1 MIYGTG
7 KEAKKALKTVKKIEI
22 TRPVLPTRKKVA
34 AYARVSMESDRMMHS
49 LSTQVSYYNELIQS
63 NPEWEFAGVYADNF
77 ISGTSTEKR
86 TEFQRM
92 LADCE
97 ARKIDIVLTKSISR
111 FARNTVDLLETV
123 RHLKELGIEVQF
135 EKEHINSLS
144 DDGELMLSLL
154 ASFAQEESRSISEN
168 ARWAIQKRFEK
179 GIPNGH
185 FRVYGYRWEGDEL
198 VPVPEEAAIVK
209 RIYQN
214 FLDGKSRLETEREL
228 AAEGI
233 TTRDGCRWVD
243 SNIKSVLSNITYT
256 GNLLLQKEF
265 IEDPV
270 TKKRRKNKGQLPQ
283 YFVEN
288 THEPIID
295 METFQYVQDE
305 MARRRELGALAN
317 KSLNITCFTGKIKC
331 GNCGKSFMHNIRKNR
346 AQFTTTYTDEDGMYT
361 TWVCGSRKQK
371 QKGEPCM
378 AKEIPDKILKAC
390 CAEVL
395 GLDEFDDEVFAE
407 RVERIDVPDGGILVF
422 HFYDGTEVTKEWK
435 STAKQDC
442 WTDEYKD
449 RQREW
454 VRNYMAKGDGR
465 FSPFTTR
472 IRCGCC
478 GGSCRRQV
486 QGSSDGK
493 IAYWRCSGGGAT
505 NCGIKGIREPELMEI
520 AAGLMGLPEFDGDA
534 FREQVDHITMVKSGQ
549 LEFTFTDGHTEEAE
563 YSTKRK
569 GKPWTEE
576 QRAKFKESI
585 KGSYTPERRKAMS
598 EHMKQVRRER
608 YWNSKG
614 KSKQSQQP

>member
-1 MIYGTG
+1 M
-7 KEAKKALKTVKKIEI
+7 KTVKKIEI

-49 LSTQVSYYNELIQS
+49 LSTQVSYYNVLIQS

-97 ARKIDIVLTKSISR
+97 AGKIDIVLTKSISR

-123 RHLKELGIEVQF
+123 RHLKELGIEIQF

-154 ASFAQEESRSISEN
+154 ASFAQEESRNISEN
-168 ARWAIQKRFEK
+168 ARWAIQKCFEK

-185 FRVYGYRWEGDEL
+185 FRVYGYRWEGDDL

-331 GNCGKSFMHNIRKNR
+331 GFCGKSFMHNTRKNR
-346 AQFTTTYTDEDGMYT
+346 AKFTTTYTDEDGMYT

-371 QKGEPCM
+371 QKGDPCV

-395 GLDEFDDEVFAE
+395 GLAEFDDEVFAE
-407 RVERIDVPDGGILVF
+407 RIERIDVPDGGILVF
-422 HFYDGTEVTKEWK
+422 HFYDGTEVTKEWE
-435 STAKQDC
+435 STAKKDC
-442 WTDEYKD
+442 WTDEHKD

-454 VRNYMAKGDGR
+454 VRNYMAKGEGR

-472 IRCGCC
+472 IKCGCC

-493 IAYWRCSGGGAT
+493 IAYWRCSGSGAT
-505 NCGIKGIREPELMEI
+505 NCGIKGIREPDLMEI
-520 AAGLMGLPEFDGDA
+520 AAGLMCLPEFDGDV
-534 FREQVDHITMVKSGQ
+534 FRDQVDHITMVKSGL

>member
-1 MIYGTG
+1 MLTSRFEIDVTPGGIPPVVNASQYDAGSRTIEFTLVSGTG
-7 KEAKKALKTVKKIEI
+7 DFVPPSGVKAEVRGTKPDGNGFSYEARILGRVVTVVITEQMTAAAGKVRCELALYTGTPATNE
-22 TRPVLPTRKKVA
+22 TPA
-34 AYARVSMESDRMMHS
+34 SDDYMQ
-49 LSTQVSYYNELIQS
+49 LCT
-63 NPEWEFAGVYADNF
+63 ANF
-77 ISGTSTEKR
+77 ILMVERAALDKDTVSSESEVR
-86 TEFQRM
+86 Q
-92 LADCE
+92 LVNI
-97 ARKIDIVLTKSISR
+97 ID
-111 FARNTVDLLETV
+111 
-123 RHLKELGIEVQF
+123 
-135 EKEHINSLS
+135 
-144 DDGELMLSLL
+144 
-154 ASFAQEESRSISEN
+154 RSNEI
-168 ARWAIQKRFEK
+168 
-179 GIPNGH
+179 
-185 FRVYGYRWEGDEL
+185 
-198 VPVPEEAAIVK
+198 
-209 RIYQN
+209 
-214 FLDGKSRLETEREL
+214 
-228 AAEGI
+228 I

-331 GNCGKSFMHNIRKNR
+331 GFCGKSFMHNTRKNR
-346 AQFTTTYTDEDGMYT
+346 AKFTTTYTDEDGMYT

-371 QKGEPCM
+371 QKGDPCV

-395 GLDEFDDEVFAE
+395 GLAEFDDEVFAE
-407 RVERIDVPDGGILVF
+407 RIERIDVPDGGILVF
-422 HFYDGTEVTKEWK
+422 HFYDGTEVTKEWE
-435 STAKQDC
+435 STAKKDC
-442 WTDEYKD
+442 WTDEHKD

-454 VRNYMAKGDGR
+454 VRNYMAKGEGR

-472 IRCGCC
+472 IKCGCC

-493 IAYWRCSGGGAT
+493 IAYWRCSGSGAT
-505 NCGIKGIREPELMEI
+505 NCGIKGIREPDLMEI
-520 AAGLMGLPEFDGDA
+520 AAGLMCLPEFDGDV
-534 FREQVDHITMVKSGQ
+534 FRDQVDHITMVKSGL

>member
-49 LSTQVSYYNELIQS
+49 LSTQVSYYNVLIQS

-97 ARKIDIVLTKSISR
+97 AGKIDIVLTKSISR

-123 RHLKELGIEVQF
+123 RHLKELGIEIQF

>member
-1 MIYGTG
+1 M
-7 KEAKKALKTVKKIEI
+7 KTVKKIEI

-97 ARKIDIVLTKSISR
+97 AGKIDIVLTKSISR

-331 GNCGKSFMHNIRKNR
+331 GFCGKSFMHNTRKNR

-371 QKGEPCM
+371 QKGDPCK

-395 GLDEFDDEVFAE
+395 GIDEFDDEVFAE

-472 IRCGCC
+472 IKCGCC

-493 IAYWRCSGGGAT
+493 IAYWRCSGGSAT

-520 AAGLMGLPEFDGDA
+520 AAGLMDLPEFDGDA

>member
-1 MIYGTG
+1 M
-7 KEAKKALKTVKKIEI
+7 KTVKKIEV
-22 TRPVLPTRKKVA
+22 TRPVLPTRKRVA

-77 ISGTSTEKR
+77 ISGTSTDKR

-92 LADCE
+92 MADCE
-97 ARKIDIVLTKSISR
+97 AGKIDIVLTKSISR

-144 DDGELMLSLL
+144 DDGELMLTLL

-185 FRVYGYRWEGDEL
+185 FRVYGYRWEGDQL

-209 RIYQN
+209 RIFQN
-214 FLDGKSRLETEREL
+214 FLDGKSRLETEREF

-243 SNIKSVLSNITYT
+243 SNIKVVLSNVTYT

-265 IEDPV
+265 IEDPI

-283 YFVEN
+283 YYVEN

-295 METFQYVQDE
+295 METFQYVQEE

-331 GNCGKSFMHNIRKNR
+331 GNCGKSFMHNTRKNR
-346 AQFTTTYTDEDGMYT
+346 AKYTTTYVEEDGLYT

-371 QKGEPCM
+371 QKGEGCY
-378 AKEIPDKILKAC
+378 AKEIPEKILKTC

-395 GLDEFDDEVFAE
+395 GIPEFDEDVFAE
-407 RVERIDVPDGGILVF
+407 KIERIDVPDGGILVF
-422 HFYDGTEVTKEWK
+422 HFYDGTEITKEWE
-435 STAKQDC
+435 STAKKDC
-442 WTDEYKD
+442 WTEEHKD

-454 VRNYMAKGDGR
+454 VRNYIAKGEGR

-472 IRCGCC
+472 IKCGCC

-493 IAYWRCSGGGAT
+493 IAYWRCAGSGAT
-505 NCGIKGIREPELMEI
+505 KCGIKGIREPDLMEI
-520 AAGLMGLPEFDGDA
+520 SARLMGTPEFDGDA
-534 FREQVDHITMVKSGQ
+534 FRDQVDCITMVKSG
-549 LEFTFTDGHTEEAE
+549 LLKFSFTDGHTEEAE

-598 EHMKQVRRER
+598 EHMKQIRRER
-608 YWNSKG
+608 HWSSKG

>member
-1 MIYGTG
+1 M
-7 KEAKKALKTVKKIEI
+7 KTVKKLEI

-97 ARKIDIVLTKSISR
+97 AGKIDIVLTKSISR

-331 GNCGKSFMHNIRKNR
+331 GICGKSFMHNIRKNR

>member
-1 MIYGTG
+1 M
-7 KEAKKALKTVKKIEI
+7 KTVKKIEI

-49 LSTQVSYYNELIQS
+49 LSTQVSYYNVLIQS

-97 ARKIDIVLTKSISR
+97 AGKIDIVLTKSISR

>member
-1 MIYGTG
+1 M
-7 KEAKKALKTVKKIEI
+7 KTVKKIEI

-97 ARKIDIVLTKSISR
+97 AGKIDIVLTKSISR

-395 GLDEFDDEVFAE
+395 GLNEFDDEIFAE
-407 RVERIDVPDGGILVF
+407 RVERIDVPDGGTLVF

-472 IRCGCC
+472 IKCGCC

-534 FREQVDHITMVKSGQ
+534 FREQVDHITMVKSGL

-585 KGSYTPERRKAMS
+585 KGSYTPESRKAMS

>member
-1 MIYGTG
+1 
-7 KEAKKALKTVKKIEI
+7 
-22 TRPVLPTRKKVA
+22 
-34 AYARVSMESDRMMHS
+34 
-49 LSTQVSYYNELIQS
+49 
-63 NPEWEFAGVYADNF
+63 
-77 ISGTSTEKR
+77 
-86 TEFQRM
+86 
-92 LADCE
+92 
-97 ARKIDIVLTKSISR
+97 
-111 FARNTVDLLETV
+111 
-123 RHLKELGIEVQF
+123 
-135 EKEHINSLS
+135 
-144 DDGELMLSLL
+144 MLSLL

-185 FRVYGYRWEGDEL
+185 FRVYGYRWEDDQL

-214 FLDGKSRLETEREL
+214 FLDGKSRLETEREF

-256 GNLLLQKEF
+256 GNMLLQKEF
-265 IEDPV
+265 IEDPI

-331 GNCGKSFMHNIRKNR
+331 CFCGKSFMHNTRKNR

-371 QKGEPCM
+371 QKGDPCK

-407 RVERIDVPDGGILVF
+407 RVERIDVQDGGILVF
-422 HFYDGTEVTKEWK
+422 HFYDGSEVTKEWK

-472 IRCGCC
+472 IKCGCC

-520 AAGLMGLPEFDGDA
+520 AAGLMGLPEFDGGA
-534 FREQVDHITMVKSGQ
+534 FREQVDHITMVKSDL
-549 LEFTFTDGHTEEAE
+549 LEFTFADGHTEEAE

-608 YWNSKG
+608 YWSSKG

>member
-1 MIYGTG
+1 M
-7 KEAKKALKTVKKIEI
+7 KTVKKIEI

-49 LSTQVSYYNELIQS
+49 LSTQVSYYNVLIQS

-97 ARKIDIVLTKSISR
+97 AGKIDIVLTKSISR

-123 RHLKELGIEVQF
+123 RHLKELGIEIQF

-185 FRVYGYRWEGDEL
+185 FRVYGYRWEGDDL

-331 GNCGKSFMHNIRKNR
+331 GFCGKSFMHNTRKNR
-346 AQFTTTYTDEDGMYT
+346 AKFTTTYTDEDGMYT

-371 QKGEPCM
+371 QKGDPCV
-378 AKEIPDKILKAC
+378 AKEMPDKILKAC

-395 GLDEFDDEVFAE
+395 GLAEFDDEVFAE
-407 RVERIDVPDGGILVF
+407 RIERIDVPDGGILVF
-422 HFYDGTEVTKEWK
+422 HFYDGTEVTKEWE
-435 STAKQDC
+435 STAKKDC
-442 WTDEYKD
+442 WTDEHKD

-454 VRNYMAKGDGR
+454 VRNYMAKGEGR

-472 IRCGCC
+472 IKCGCC

-493 IAYWRCSGGGAT
+493 IAYWRCSGSGAT

-520 AAGLMGLPEFDGDA
+520 AADLMDLPEFDGDA
-534 FREQVDHITMVKSGQ
+534 FREQVDHITMVKSGL
-549 LEFTFTDGHTEEAE
+549 LEFTFADGHTEEAE

>member
-1 MIYGTG
+1 M
-7 KEAKKALKTVKKIEI
+7 KTVKKIEI

-49 LSTQVSYYNELIQS
+49 LSTQVSYYNVLIQS

-97 ARKIDIVLTKSISR
+97 AGKIDIVLTKSISR

-123 RHLKELGIEVQF
+123 RHLKELGIEIQF

-185 FRVYGYRWEGDEL
+185 FRVYGYRWEGDDL

-331 GNCGKSFMHNIRKNR
+331 GFCGKSFMHNTRKNR
-346 AQFTTTYTDEDGMYT
+346 AKFTTTYTNEDGMYT

-371 QKGEPCM
+371 QKGDPCV

-395 GLDEFDDEVFAE
+395 GLAEFDDEVFAE
-407 RVERIDVPDGGILVF
+407 RIERIDVPDGGILVF
-422 HFYDGTEVTKEWK
+422 HFYDGTEVTKEWE
-435 STAKQDC
+435 STAKKDC
-442 WTDEYKD
+442 WTDEHKD

-454 VRNYMAKGDGR
+454 VRNYMAKGEGR

-472 IRCGCC
+472 IKCGCC
-478 GGSCRRQV
+478 GDSCRRQT
-486 QGSSDGK
+486 QKCKDGK
-493 IAYWRCSGGGAT
+493 VSYWRCAGGGST
-505 NCGIKGIREPELMEI
+505 KCGVKGIREPELMEI
-520 AAGLMGLPEFDGDA
+520 TATVMGTDGFDADA
-534 FREQVDHITMVKSGQ
+534 FRDQVEQITMGKNGL
-549 LEFTFTDGHTEEAE
+549 LEFTFTDGHTENAE

-569 GKPWTEE
+569 AHPWSDE
-576 QRAKFKESI
+576 QRAKFRESI
-585 KGSYTPERRKAMS
+585 KGTYTPERRKAMS
-598 EHMKQVRRER
+598 EHMKQVRREKK
-608 YWNSKG
+608 WPN
-614 KSKQSQQP
+614 P

>member
-1 MIYGTG
+1 
-7 KEAKKALKTVKKIEI
+7 
-22 TRPVLPTRKKVA
+22 
-34 AYARVSMESDRMMHS
+34 
-49 LSTQVSYYNELIQS
+49 
-63 NPEWEFAGVYADNF
+63 
-77 ISGTSTEKR
+77 
-86 TEFQRM
+86 
-92 LADCE
+92 
-97 ARKIDIVLTKSISR
+97 
-111 FARNTVDLLETV
+111 
-123 RHLKELGIEVQF
+123 
-135 EKEHINSLS
+135 
-144 DDGELMLSLL
+144 
-154 ASFAQEESRSISEN
+154 
-168 ARWAIQKRFEK
+168 
-179 GIPNGH
+179 
-185 FRVYGYRWEGDEL
+185 
-198 VPVPEEAAIVK
+198 
-209 RIYQN
+209 
-214 FLDGKSRLETEREL
+214 
-228 AAEGI
+228 
-233 TTRDGCRWVD
+233 VD

-256 GNLLLQKEF
+256 GNMLLQKEF
-265 IEDPV
+265 IEDPI

-331 GNCGKSFMHNIRKNR
+331 GFCGKSFMHNTRKNR
-346 AQFTTTYTDEDGMYT
+346 AQFTTTYTEEDGMYT

>member
-1 MIYGTG
+1 M
-7 KEAKKALKTVKKIEI
+7 KTVKKIEI

-49 LSTQVSYYNELIQS
+49 LSTQVSYYNVLIQS
-63 NPEWEFAGVYADNF
+63 NPEWEFAGVYADYF

-97 ARKIDIVLTKSISR
+97 AGKIDIVLTKSISR

-123 RHLKELGIEVQF
+123 RHLKELGIEIQF

-144 DDGELMLSLL
+144 GDGELMLSLL

-185 FRVYGYRWEGDEL
+185 FRVYGYRWEGDDL

-331 GNCGKSFMHNIRKNR
+331 GFCGKSFMHNTRKNR
-346 AQFTTTYTDEDGMYT
+346 AKFTTTYTDEDGMYT

-371 QKGEPCM
+371 QKGDPCV

-395 GLDEFDDEVFAE
+395 GLAEFDDEVFAE
-407 RVERIDVPDGGILVF
+407 RIERIDVPDGGILVF
-422 HFYDGTEVTKEWK
+422 HFYDGTEVTKEWE
-435 STAKQDC
+435 STAKKDC
-442 WTDEYKD
+442 WTDEHKD

-454 VRNYMAKGDGR
+454 VRNYMAKGEGR

-472 IRCGCC
+472 IKCGCC

-493 IAYWRCSGGGAT
+493 IAYWRCSGSGAI
-505 NCGIKGIREPELMEI
+505 NCGIKGIREPDLMEI
-520 AAGLMGLPEFDGDA
+520 AAGLMCLPEFDGDA
-534 FREQVDHITMVKSGQ
+534 FREQVDHITMVKSGL

-585 KGSYTPERRKAMS
+585 KGSYTPERKKAMS

>member
-1 MIYGTG
+1 M
-7 KEAKKALKTVKKIEI
+7 KTVKKIEI

>member
-1 MIYGTG
+1 M
-7 KEAKKALKTVKKIEI
+7 KTVKKIEV
-22 TRPVLPTRKKVA
+22 TRPVLPTRKRVA

-77 ISGTSTEKR
+77 ISGTSTDKR

-92 LADCE
+92 MADCE
-97 ARKIDIVLTKSISR
+97 AGKIDIVLTKSISR

-144 DDGELMLSLL
+144 DDGELMLTLL

-185 FRVYGYRWEGDEL
+185 FRVYGYRWEGDQL

-209 RIYQN
+209 RIFQN
-214 FLDGKSRLETEREL
+214 FLDGKSRLETEREF

-243 SNIKSVLSNITYT
+243 SNIKVVLSNVTYT

-265 IEDPV
+265 IEDPI

-283 YFVEN
+283 YYVEN

-295 METFQYVQDE
+295 METFQYVQEE

-331 GNCGKSFMHNIRKNR
+331 GNCGKSFMHNVRKNR
-346 AQFTTTYTDEDGMYT
+346 AKYTTTYVEEEGLYT

-371 QKGEPCM
+371 QKGEGCY
-378 AKEIPDKILKAC
+378 AKEIPEKILKTC

-395 GLDEFDDEVFAE
+395 GIPEFDEDVFAE
-407 RVERIDVPDGGILVF
+407 KIERIDVPDGGILVF
-422 HFYDGTEVTKEWK
+422 HFYDGTEITKEWE
-435 STAKQDC
+435 STAKKDC
-442 WTDEYKD
+442 WTEEHKD

-454 VRNYMAKGDGR
+454 VRNYIAKGEGR

-472 IRCGCC
+472 IKCGCC

-493 IAYWRCSGGGAT
+493 IAYWRCAGSGAT
-505 NCGIKGIREPELMEI
+505 KCGIKGIREPDLMEI
-520 AAGLMGLPEFDGDA
+520 SARLMGTPEFDGDA
-534 FREQVDHITMVKSGQ
+534 FRDQVDCITMVKSG
-549 LEFTFTDGHTEEAE
+549 LLKFSFTDGHTEEAE

-598 EHMKQVRRER
+598 EHMKQIRRER
-608 YWNSKG
+608 HWSSKG

>member
-1 MIYGTG
+1 M
-7 KEAKKALKTVKKIEI
+7 KTVKKIEI

-97 ARKIDIVLTKSISR
+97 AGKIDIVLTKSISR

-422 HFYDGTEVTKEWK
+422 HCYDGTEVTKEWM

>member
-1 MIYGTG
+1 M
-7 KEAKKALKTVKKIEI
+7 KTVKKIEV
-22 TRPVLPTRKKVA
+22 TRPVLPTRKRVA

-77 ISGTSTEKR
+77 ISGTSTDKR

-92 LADCE
+92 MADCE
-97 ARKIDIVLTKSISR
+97 AGKIDIVLTKSISR

-144 DDGELMLSLL
+144 DDGELMLTLL

-185 FRVYGYRWEGDEL
+185 FRVYGYRWEGDQL

-209 RIYQN
+209 RIFQN
-214 FLDGKSRLETEREL
+214 FLDGKSRLETEREF

-243 SNIKSVLSNITYT
+243 SNIKVVLSNVTYT

-265 IEDPV
+265 IEDPI

-283 YFVEN
+283 YYVEN

-295 METFQYVQDE
+295 METFQYVQEE

-331 GNCGKSFMHNIRKNR
+331 GNCGKSFMHNVRKNR
-346 AQFTTTYTDEDGMYT
+346 AKYTTTYVEEEGLYT

-371 QKGEPCM
+371 QKGEGCY
-378 AKEIPDKILKAC
+378 AKEIPEKILKTC

-395 GLDEFDDEVFAE
+395 GIPEFDEDVFAE
-407 RVERIDVPDGGILVF
+407 KIERIDVPDGGILVF
-422 HFYDGTEVTKEWK
+422 HFYDGTEITKEWE
-435 STAKQDC
+435 STAKKDC
-442 WTDEYKD
+442 WTEEHKD

-454 VRNYMAKGDGR
+454 VRNYIAKGEGR

-472 IRCGCC
+472 IKCGCC

-493 IAYWRCSGGGAT
+493 IAYWRCAGSGAT
-505 NCGIKGIREPELMEI
+505 KCGIKGIREPDLMEI
-520 AAGLMGLPEFDGDA
+520 SARLMGTPEFDGDA
-534 FREQVDHITMVKSGQ
+534 FREQVDCITMVKSGL
-549 LEFTFTDGHTEEAE
+549 LEFSFTDGHTEEAE

-598 EHMKQVRRER
+598 EHMKQIRRER
-608 YWNSKG
+608 HWSSKG

>member
-1 MIYGTG
+1 M
-7 KEAKKALKTVKKIEI
+7 KTVKKIEI

-97 ARKIDIVLTKSISR
+97 AGKIDIVLTKSISR

-185 FRVYGYRWEGDEL
+185 FRVYGYRWEDDTL

-331 GNCGKSFMHNIRKNR
+331 GFCGKSFMHNTRKNR
-346 AQFTTTYTDEDGMYT
+346 AKFTTTYTDEDGMYT

-371 QKGEPCM
+371 QKGDPCM

-395 GLDEFDDEVFAE
+395 GLAEFDDEVFAE
-407 RVERIDVPDGGILVF
+407 RIERIDVPEGGILVF
-422 HFYDGTEVTKEWK
+422 HFYDGTEVTKEWE
-435 STAKQDC
+435 SSAKKDC

-449 RQREW
+449 CQREW
-454 VRNYMAKGDGR
+454 VRSYMAKGEGR

-472 IRCGCC
+472 IKCGCC
-478 GGSCRRQV
+478 GGSCRRQI
-486 QGSSDGK
+486 QGTSDGK
-493 IAYWRCSGGGAT
+493 IAYWRCSGSGAT
-505 NCGIKGIREPELMEI
+505 KCGIKGIREPDLMGI

-534 FREQVDHITMVKSGQ
+534 FREQVDHITMVKSGL

-576 QRAKFKESI
+576 HRAKFKESI
-585 KGSYTPERRKAMS
+585 KDSYTPERRKAMS

>member
-1 MIYGTG
+1 
-7 KEAKKALKTVKKIEI
+7 
-22 TRPVLPTRKKVA
+22 
-34 AYARVSMESDRMMHS
+34 MESDRMMHS
-49 LSTQVSYYNELIQS
+49 LSTQVSYYNVLIQS

-97 ARKIDIVLTKSISR
+97 AGKIDIVLTKSISR

-123 RHLKELGIEVQF
+123 RHLKELGIEIQF

-154 ASFAQEESRSISEN
+154 ASFAQEESRNISEN

-185 FRVYGYRWEGDEL
+185 FRVYGYRWEGDDL

-472 IRCGCC
+472 IKCGCC

-534 FREQVDHITMVKSGQ
+534 FREQVDHITMVKSGL

-614 KSKQSQQP
+614 KSKQSHQP